1 MALGIYKI
9 YTKNALVGSIMTHKE
24 ETTTILIHVP
34 LDVKRWIEK
43 EAARMLA
50 SQNSEILRCI
60 RARMDSAERAG

>member
-1 MALGIYKI
+1 
-9 YTKNALVGSIMTHKE
+9 MTHKE

-60 RARMDSAERAG
+60 RARMDAEQPKRAAG